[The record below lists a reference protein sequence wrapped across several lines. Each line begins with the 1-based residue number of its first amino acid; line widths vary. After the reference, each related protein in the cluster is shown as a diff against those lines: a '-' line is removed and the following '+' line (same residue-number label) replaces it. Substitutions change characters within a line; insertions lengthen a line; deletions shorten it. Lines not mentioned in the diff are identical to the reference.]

1 MALPVALYFGGL
13 VAGVIIIPIA
23 SQIAVSNLDKISE
36 KRRLR
41 QSVLGFLVVAMS
53 TSLPELIVAI
63 NAIII
68 GQMSVSL
75 GDIMGSNIVNVAL
88 IMGLSLITM
97 SLAKKPVELDA
108 RENKEFATGLM
119 LVSVTLLGLL
129 YIQQISRI
137 IGVVLVGVFI
147 AYSMVLIKNRR
158 LDTEAS
164 EQGTEIED
172 VKDRDIRRELGYLAL
187 GLVGVILSARLTLE
201 SAISIASFFEIPA
214 SIIGATLIAFGTSL
228 PELAVSIRAASSGYL
243 KLSLGNVI
251 GSNFLNSTL
260 ILGILLVFTPPGID
274 FLVLSDLILFSVT
287 SNLLLW
293 YFIDTQRLNREAGII
308 LLSLY
313 LINTMILL
321 GILQIRS

>member
-129 YIQQISRI
+129 
-137 IGVVLVGVFI
+137 
-147 AYSMVLIKNRR
+147 
-158 LDTEAS
+158 
-164 EQGTEIED
+164 
-172 VKDRDIRRELGYLAL
+172 
-187 GLVGVILSARLTLE
+187 
-201 SAISIASFFEIPA
+201 
-214 SIIGATLIAFGTSL
+214 
-228 PELAVSIRAASSGYL
+228 
-243 KLSLGNVI
+243 
-251 GSNFLNSTL
+251 
-260 ILGILLVFTPPGID
+260 
-274 FLVLSDLILFSVT
+274 
-287 SNLLLW
+287 
-293 YFIDTQRLNREAGII
+293 
-308 LLSLY
+308 
-313 LINTMILL
+313 
-321 GILQIRS
+321 